1 MTGLDEKTR
10 ARVAKLSQENGGIYS
25 GELTKDVC
33 THLLVGNTNS
43 ECVQGLSFSGCGK
56 VLLLHAV
63 SISSDVVHTCST
75 HTHRD

>member
-10 ARVAKLSQENGGIYS
+10 TRVAKLSQDNGGIYS

-43 ECVQGLSFSGCGK
+43 EGLSSMS
-56 VLLLHAV
+56 VAW
-63 SISSDVVHTCST
+63 S
-75 HTHRD
+75 